1 MNLINKINRCEVL
14 LWKEKWNE
22 FVLERKEKN
31 NNNVA
36 KAKMLCDQKH
46 YQKNYLGSA
55 LLVCV
60 CVCVTQN
67 ETIDTFSMLGIF
79 EYFLLVCSNSVF
91 KAIDECLL

>member
-22 FVLERKEKN
+22 FVIERKEKN

-36 KAKMLCDQKH
+36 KAKMLCGQKH

-55 LLVCV
+55 LLVCE
-60 CVCVTQN
+60 CVTQN
-67 ETIDTFSMLGIF
+67 ETIDTFSTLGIF
-79 EYFLLVCSNSVF
+79 EYFFLVRSNSVF
-91 KAIDECLL
+91 KAIDECLV